1 MPGKRTDENG
11 ALRNGKG
18 NARGCGWLV
27 GREKGWRAQQWARI
41 EAVHSRIAQDMDV
54 DVEALEQLSFV
65 VIFIKTIEWM
75 SVGCCPWMG
84 EWQDRMLCF
93 FGGHCM
99 YATRAVCFAPKVL
112 LP

>member
-27 GREKGWRAQQWARI
+27 GREKIWRAQQWVCI

-65 VIFIKTIEWM
+65 VMFVKTMKWM
-75 SVGCCPWMG
+75 SFGDCLWTG
-84 EWQDRMLCF
+84 E
-93 FGGHCM
+93 
-99 YATRAVCFAPKVL
+99 
-112 LP
+112 